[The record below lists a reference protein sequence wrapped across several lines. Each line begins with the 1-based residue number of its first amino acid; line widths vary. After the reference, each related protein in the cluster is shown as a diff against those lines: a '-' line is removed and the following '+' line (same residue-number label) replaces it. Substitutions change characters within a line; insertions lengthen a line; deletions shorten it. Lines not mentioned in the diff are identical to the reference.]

1 MWVSRRC
8 GFHPWVRKIPWRRKW
23 QTTPVFLPGK
33 SHGQRSLGV
42 YSPWGRRESDTIERL
57 ILSFTF
63 HFQMNSE
70 CIAATEKL
78 CVVLRSKDDSP
89 ASVWHMYFQREN
101 GSVPVLSG
109 LN

>member
-1 MWVSRRC
+1 M
-8 GFHPWVRKIPWRRKW
+8 G
-23 QTTPVFLPGK
+23 
-33 SHGQRSLGV
+33 
-42 YSPWGRRESDTIERL
+42 YSPQGHKESDTVEQL

-78 CVVLRSKDDSP
+78 RVVLRNKDDSP

-101 GSVPVLSG
+101 GSVPVLC
-109 LN
+109 LNFWLRRL